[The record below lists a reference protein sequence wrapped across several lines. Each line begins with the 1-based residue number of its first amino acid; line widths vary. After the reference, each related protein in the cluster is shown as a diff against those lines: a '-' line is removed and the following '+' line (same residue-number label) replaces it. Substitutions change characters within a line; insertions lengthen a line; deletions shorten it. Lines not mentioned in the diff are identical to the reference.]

1 MLILLL
7 HSIFDGSYG
16 SSEENALEIKLDLLE
31 SQKDTIEV
39 NTIHSFDEPICHF

>member
-7 HSIFDGSYG
+7 HRIFDGSYG

-39 NTIHSFDEPICHF
+39 NTIHSLDEPICHF